1 MKISLGDDSP
11 GAGLPPTTALHR
23 VIRCIAAASAFSA
36 TMVGLPAQAQQAP
49 ASASSAPELQE
60 IVVTGSMIKRTD
72 VETPSP
78 VQVITAD
85 DLLKSGY
92 TTVSDVLRNLTAN
105 GAGTLSQSFNQAF
118 AGGGAGVA
126 LRGLTVGATLT
137 LIDGHRMVGYPLT
150 DDGERNF
157 VDVTS
162 IPFNA
167 IERVEVLKDGAS
179 AEYGSDAIAG
189 VVNIILKKT
198 YTGAEF
204 GAEVGQSS
212 HHDGTMTHITGMWGT
227 GDLAAD
233 GHNVYVSVEY
243 RREDQILLSSRNG
256 QYTTLNYTGVGGLN
270 TTPGAGSDPVGQ
282 NFSGFPGSVTGY
294 LFNPTTPNAAG
305 VYPNGLPAEAFLPGC
320 NAAAQAADR
329 CTFTTP
335 GLQLQPPTTS
345 ANILSKFTQ
354 SLGGDWQAITAL
366 SIFETKAQQVS
377 PTYSFTNYPNGQVII
392 SLPPGGLPDV
402 HIFAP
407 TTVPANYP
415 GNPYGAP
422 AALQYNFAELGTP
435 YTQFKTDTYRFVQE
449 VNGTAAGWD
458 IGTSAGYMY
467 ALLSQDSYGLID
479 PGEVQTALNDGY
491 ILGSPSGTSL
501 FSPVAHVTDA
511 SYLIYG
517 NAHGS
522 RPIATLPGGDLS
534 VAVGAEYYEKKLN
547 APAAPSSV
555 NGTQAGLNDAWS
567 IGSQADT
574 ATFAELAAPILHNL
588 EANASV
594 RYDHYN
600 TAAGGATTPKFGV
613 KYSPIQELSVRGTW
627 GKGFRAPSIPETSS
641 GLAFG
646 AGAIPDPILCPT
658 GNAKAVG
665 TFPSQCVVGITGV
678 QVGNPQLK
686 PEKTTNFTLG
696 LIFEPS
702 KAFNVSVDYYDI
714 KVNQDII
721 STFEA
726 GGLGIGG
733 LTQLQ
738 RLGPIVKLPQVQ
750 PNGTLAVEPT
760 PVPLITYNSYPYV
773 NASQTETNGID
784 VDLRSQFDLG
794 VAGRLSS
801 ELTYTHTLVY
811 KIEALGVDYE
821 VAGTQGPSGVSGDTG
836 NPKNRATL
844 SLTWDRGPVSV
855 TGTVNYISSWSVT
868 DPSSGQFTCAEAIY
882 GNSTSEYGPKFESG
896 ALFPSSYCRVASFT
910 DVDLSGRYQI
920 TDHLSAHIAVTN
932 LFDKPPS
939 FDDVTYGGGGGA
951 AYSAGLE
958 QIGAVGRYFTV
969 GANYK
974 F

>member
-1 MKISLGDDSP
+1 MSSNFIGKAI
-11 GAGLPPTTALHR
+11 GLAAAL
-23 VIRCIAAASAFSA
+23 AAASGAN
-36 TMVGLPAQAQQAP
+36 AQTT
-49 ASASSAPELQE
+49 ASNQPELQE
-60 IVVTGSMIKRTD
+60 IVVTGSLIRRADT
-72 VETPSP
+72 ETPSP
-78 VQVITAD
+78 VQVITSD

-92 TTVSDVLRNLTAN
+92 TTISDVLRNLSAN

-157 VDVTS
+157 VDVTA

-167 IERVEVLKDGAS
+167 VDRVEVLKDGAS

-204 GAEVGQSS
+204 NAEVGQSS
-212 HHDGTMTHITGMWGT
+212 HHDGTMTHLSGIWGT
-227 GDLAAD
+227 GDLAED
-233 GHNVYVSVEY
+233 GHNFYVSAEY
-243 RREDQILLSSRNG
+243 RRQDTILLSDRTG
-256 QYTTLNYTGVGGLN
+256 QYTTLNYRGVGGLN
-270 TTPGAGSDPVGQ
+270 TTPGAGSNPVGQ
-282 NFSGFPGSVTGY
+282 NFSGFPGSLTGV
-294 LFNPTTPNAAG
+294 LFNPTTPNANG
-305 VYPNGLPAEAFLPGC
+305 VYPNGLPGQAFLPGC

-345 ANILSKFTQ
+345 ANILAKFTQ
-354 SLGGDWQAITAL
+354 NLGGDWQSITSA
-366 SIFETKAQQVS
+366 SIFETKAQQAF
-377 PTYSFTNYPNGQVII
+377 PTYSFTNYPSGQVII
-392 SLPPGGLPDV
+392 SLPPGGSPNV

-422 AALQYNFAELGTP
+422 AALQYNFGELGSP
-435 YTQFKTDTYRFVQE
+435 YTNFKTDTYRFVQE

-479 PGEVQTALNDGY
+479 PGAVQTALNDGY
-491 ILGSPSGTSL
+491 ILGSSSGASL

-511 SYLIYG
+511 SYLFFG
-517 NAHGS
+517 NVHAS
-522 RPIATLPGGDLS
+522 RPIATLPGGDL
-534 VAVGAEYYEKKLN
+534 ALAIGGEYNEKKLN
-547 APAAPSSV
+547 SPAAPSSV
-555 NGTQAGLNDAWS
+555 NGTQAFLNDAWS

-574 ATFAELAAPILHNL
+574 AAFAELAAPILHNL
-588 EANASV
+588 EANLSL

-600 TAAGGATTPKFGV
+600 TAAGGDTTPKFGV
-613 KYSPIQELSVRGTW
+613 KYSPIQELTFRGTY

-646 AGAIPDPILCPT
+646 AGAIPDPVLCP
-658 GNAKAVG
+658 GGKAAAVG
-665 TFPSQCVVGITGV
+665 AFPSQCVVGITGV
-678 QVGNPQLK
+678 QVGNPALK
-686 PEKTTNFTLG
+686 PEKTTNFTAG
-696 LIFEPS
+696 FIFEPT
-702 KAFNVSVDYYDI
+702 KHFNVSVDYYDI

-738 RLGPIVKLPQVQ
+738 RLGPIVDLPQVINA
-750 PNGTLAVEPT
+750 NGTTALRPT
-760 PVPLITYNSYPYV
+760 PVPLITYNAYPYV

-794 VAGRLSS
+794 IAGNLSAEIS
-801 ELTYTHTLVY
+801 YTRTLVY
-811 KIEALGVDYE
+811 KLEALGVSYE

-836 NPKNRATL
+836 NPKNRGTFT
-844 SLTWDRGPVSV
+844 LTWDKGPVSL
-855 TGTVNYISSWSVT
+855 TGVMNYTGGWSVT
-868 DPSSGQFTCAEAIY
+868 DPSSGQFTCAGAIY
-882 GNSTSEYGPKFESG
+882 GNATSEYGPKFQAG
-896 ALFPSSYCRVASFT
+896 APFPSSYCNVASFI
-910 DVDLSGRYQI
+910 DVDLTGRYQV

-932 LFDKPPS
+932 LLDRPPS
-939 FDDVTYGGGGGA
+939 FDAPTYGGGGGA

-958 QIGAVGRYFTV
+958 QAGAVGRFFVV
-969 GANYK
+969 GATYK

>member
-1 MKISLGDDSP
+1 MYSKLSGRQAI
-11 GAGLPPTTALHR
+11 GLA
-23 VIRCIAAASAFSA
+23 VAAAI
-36 TMVGLPAQAQQAP
+36 
-49 ASASSAPELQE
+49 ASSASAQTTTKDETQLQE

-85 DLLKSGY
+85 DLQKSGF
-92 TTVSDVLRNLTAN
+92 TSVSDVLRNLSAN

-198 YTGAEF
+198 YVGAEF
-204 GAEVGQSS
+204 NAEAGQSE
-212 HHDGTMTHITGMWGT
+212 HHDGTMTHLTGAWGT
-227 GDLAAD
+227 GDLDAD
-233 GHNVYVSVEY
+233 GHNLYVTMEY
-243 RREDQILLSSRNG
+243 RRQDDILLSNRSG
-256 QYTTLNYTGVGGLN
+256 EYTTLNYTGVGGLN
-270 TTPGAGSDPVGQ
+270 TTPGAGSNPVGQ
-282 NFSGFPGSVTGY
+282 NFSGYPGSLTGY
-294 LFNPTTPNAAG
+294 LFNPTTPNASG
-305 VYPNGLPAEAFLPGC
+305 VYPNGLPAESFLPGC
-320 NAAAQAADR
+320 TAAAQAADR
-329 CTFTTP
+329 CTFTNG

-345 ANILSKFTQ
+345 ANVLSKFTQ
-354 SLGGDWQAITAL
+354 NLGGTWQAITSA

-377 PTYSFTNYPNGQVII
+377 PLQTYTNYPSGQVII

-422 AALQYNFAELGTP
+422 AALQYNFGELGTP

-467 ALLSQDSYGLID
+467 AILSQDSYGLIE
-479 PGEVQTALNDGY
+479 PGALQTALNDGY
-491 ILGSPSGTSL
+491 ILGSSDAASL
-501 FSPVAHVTDA
+501 FAPVAHVTDS
-511 SYLIYG
+511 SYLMYG
-517 NAHGS
+517 NVHGS

-534 VAVGAEYYEKKLN
+534 LAVGAEYYEKKLN

-555 NGTQAGLNDAWS
+555 NGTQAFLNDAYA

-574 ATFAELAAPILHNL
+574 AGFVEFAAPILHNL
-588 EANASV
+588 EANLSG

-600 TAAGGATTPKFGV
+600 TAAGGDATPKFGV
-613 KYSPIQELSVRGTW
+613 KYSPISELSLRGTW

-646 AGAIPDPILCPT
+646 AGAIPDPVLCPG

-665 TFPSQCVVGITGV
+665 AFPSQCVVGITGV
-678 QVGNPQLK
+678 QTGNPLLK
-686 PEKTTNFTLG
+686 PEKTTNYTFG
-696 LIFEPS
+696 VIFEPS
-702 KAFNVSVDYYDI
+702 KQFNVSADYFDI

-738 RLGPIVKLPQVQ
+738 RLGPLVSLPQVQ
-750 PNGTLAVEPT
+750 ANGTLANALT
-760 PVPLITYNSYPYV
+760 PVPLITYNAYPYV

-784 VDLRSQFDLG
+784 IDLRSQFELG
-794 VAGRLSS
+794 DFGHLQV
-801 ELTYTHTLVY
+801 ELTVTHTLVY

-836 NPKNRATL
+836 NPKNRGTF
-844 SLTWDRGPVSV
+844 SLTWDKGPASV
-855 TGTVNYISSWSVT
+855 TATLNYIGNWSVT

-896 ALFPSSYCRVASFT
+896 APFPGSYCNVGVFV
-910 DVDLSGRYQI
+910 DVDLTGRYQI
-920 TDHLSAHIAVTN
+920 NDHFSVHAAVTN
-932 LFDKPPS
+932 LLNRPPS

-958 QIGAVGRYFTV
+958 QAGAVGRFITV
-969 GANYK
+969 GAGYK

>member
-1 MKISLGDDSP
+1 MYSKSGMRQAI
-11 GAGLPPTTALHR
+11 GLA
-23 VIRCIAAASAFSA
+23 VAAAI
-36 TMVGLPAQAQQAP
+36 
-49 ASASSAPELQE
+49 ASSANAQTSTKDETQLQE

-72 VETPSP
+72 SETPSP

-85 DLLKSGY
+85 DLQKSGF
-92 TTVSDVLRNLTAN
+92 TTISDVLRNLSAN

-179 AEYGSDAIAG
+179 AQYGSDAIAG

-198 YTGAEF
+198 YVGAEIN
-204 GAEVGQSS
+204 AEAGQSQD
-212 HHDGTMTHITGMWGT
+212 HDGTMTHLSGVWGT
-227 GDLAAD
+227 GDLDAD
-233 GHNVYVSVEY
+233 GHNIYVTTEY
-243 RREDQILLSSRNG
+243 RRQDQILLSNRSG
-256 QYTTLNYTGVGGLN
+256 EYTTLNYTGVGGLN
-270 TTPGAGSDPVGQ
+270 TTPGAGSNPVGQ
-282 NFSGFPGSVTGY
+282 NFSGFPGSLTGY
-294 LFNPTTPNAAG
+294 LFNPTTPNSAG
-305 VYPNGLPAEAFLPGC
+305 VYPNGLPAESFLPGC
-320 NAAAQAADR
+320 TAAAQAADK
-329 CTFTTP
+329 CTFTNG

-345 ANILSKFTQ
+345 ANVLTKFTQ
-354 SLGGDWQAITAL
+354 NLGGTWQSITTA

-377 PTYSFTNYPNGQVII
+377 PLQTYTNYPNGQVII

-422 AALQYNFAELGTP
+422 AALQYNFGELGTP
-435 YTQFKTDTYRFVQE
+435 YTQFKTDTYRFVEE

-467 ALLSQDSYGLID
+467 AILAQDSYGLME
-479 PGEVQTALNDGY
+479 PGAVQDALNNGY
-491 ILGSPSGTSL
+491 ILGSSNGASL
-501 FSPVAHVTDA
+501 FAPVAHVTDA
-511 SYLIYG
+511 SYLMYG
-517 NAHGS
+517 NVHGS

-534 VAVGAEYYEKKLN
+534 LGVGAEYYEKKLN

-555 NGTQAGLNDAWS
+555 NGTQAFLNDAYA

-574 ATFAELAAPILHNL
+574 AGFLELAAPILHNL
-588 EANASV
+588 EANLSG

-600 TAAGGATTPKFGV
+600 TAAGGAATPKFGV
-613 KYSPIQELSVRGTW
+613 KYSPISELSLRGTW

-646 AGAIPDPILCPT
+646 AGAIPDPVLCPG

-665 TFPSQCVVGITGV
+665 SFPSQCVVGITGV
-678 QVGNPQLK
+678 QTGNPNLK
-686 PEKTTNFTLG
+686 PEKTTNYTFG
-696 LIFEPS
+696 VIFEPS
-702 KAFNVSVDYYDI
+702 KQFNVSVDYFDI

-738 RLGPIVKLPQVQ
+738 RLGPLVSLPQVQ
-750 PNGTLAVEPT
+750 ANGSLANALT
-760 PVPLITYNSYPYV
+760 PVPLITYNAYPYV

-784 VDLRSQFDLG
+784 VDLRSQFELG
-794 VAGRLSS
+794 DFGRLQA
-801 ELTYTHTLVY
+801 ELTLTHTLVY

-821 VAGTQGPSGVSGDTG
+821 VAGTQGPSGISGDTG
-836 NPKNRATL
+836 NPKNRGTF
-844 SLTWDRGPVSV
+844 SLTWDKGGASL
-855 TGTVNYISSWSVT
+855 TATLNYIGNWSVT
-868 DPSSGQFTCAEAIY
+868 DPSSGQPTCAAAIY
-882 GNSTSEYGPKFESG
+882 GNSTSEYGPKFQSG
-896 ALFPSSYCRVASFT
+896 ASFPASYCNVGVFV
-910 DVDLSGRYQI
+910 DVDLTGRYQFN
-920 TDHLSAHIAVTN
+920 DHLSMHVAVTN
-932 LFDKPPS
+932 LLNRPPS

-958 QIGAVGRYFTV
+958 QAGAVGRFITV
-969 GANYK
+969 GAGYK